1 MGGQE
6 KHVIKAAQTVE
17 ELNPLDAANAEAAA
31 ASAAAPEPEPQ
42 PQPEPEPEPCAE
54 DEADDVE
61 AS

>member
-1 MGGQE
+1 MLGLGGQE

-17 ELNPLDAANAEAAA
+17 ELNPLDAANAEAA
-31 ASAAAPEPEPQ
+31 SAAAPEPEP
-42 PQPEPEPEPCAE
+42 EPEPELCAE

>member
-17 ELNPLDAANAEAAA
+17 ELNPLDAANAEPAAA
-31 ASAAAPEPEPQ
+31 VAPEPE
-42 PQPEPEPEPCAE
+42 PEPEPEPCAE